1 MDERDPYRI
10 ADVIQPWFEPPD
22 DYAFDDIDEWPGE
35 RIIAKGKADET
46 RNRARQYLAMNGA
59 AVWKRVERSMEAAEQ
74 QAEFPAGSIVAAVTA
89 CELTIR
95 FLLLRPMIAALVFNT
110 RLSMRLV
117 RERTMQPERDRKM
130 LPHVASAW
138 GLQLE
143 DLRLPNGQPLWDTL
157 QLLIEVRN
165 NYVHRADPVVAEQAG
180 GALDCAQEL
189 VTQVV
194 RPLAERVGLAW
205 PPSDWTHKGRTHD
218 PVEASFDY
226 MGS

>member
-10 ADVIQPWFEPPD
+10 ADVSPAWFEWSEY
-22 DYAFDDIDEWPGE
+22 YAFEDMDEWPDE
-35 RIIAKGKADET
+35 RIIAKSKAAEA

-59 AVWKRVERSMEAAEQ
+59 AVWTRVERAIEAADQ
-74 QAEFPAGSIVAAVTA
+74 QAKFPAGSMVASVTA

-117 RERTMQPERDRKM
+117 RERTMQPERDRRL

-138 GLQLE
+138 GL
-143 DLRLPNGQPLWDTL
+143 DLGDLMLPNGQPLWDTF

-165 NYVHRADPVVAEQAG
+165 NYVHRADPVVAEQAV
-180 GALDCAQEL
+180 GALDCASGL
-189 VTQVV
+189 VNQMV
-194 RPLAERVGLAW
+194 RPFAERVGLTW
-205 PPSDWTHKGRTHD
+205 PPSEWTHKGRTHD